1 MQVSSATTVAA
12 RAAATNN
19 PTSTGT
25 PITTKK
31 TALDQND
38 FLKLLATQFQNQDPM
53 KPMDDTAYIAQMA
66 SFTSLEQ
73 AKTTT
78 AEMVKLNTSQ
88 SLATANSYLG
98 KLVTVDKGDGTTES
112 DVVSA
117 IMVNATGPQIVVGN
131 NPYSVSSVLYV
142 EPAPAATTPATATT
156 AAGGS

>member
-1 MQVSSATTVAA
+1 MQISSATTVAA
-12 RAAATNN
+12 RAATTNN
-19 PTSTGT
+19 TSTTGT
-25 PITTKK
+25 IITTKK
-31 TALDQND
+31 TSLDQND

-78 AEMVKLNTSQ
+78 AEMVKLNTNQ

-117 IMVNATGPQIVVGN
+117 IMVDATGPHIVVGN
-131 NPYSVSSVLYV
+131 NPYPVSSVLYV
-142 EPAPAATTPATATT
+142 EPAPASTTPATTSAV
-156 AAGGS
+156 AGGS

>member
-19 PTSTGT
+19 PNTTGT

-98 KLVTVDKGDGTTES
+98 KLVTVDKGDGTSES

-117 IMVNATGPQIVVGN
+117 IMVDATGPHIVVGN
-131 NPYSVSSVLYV
+131 TPYSVSSVLYV
-142 EPAPAATTPATATT
+142 EPAPAASTPATTT
-156 AAGGS
+156 AAAGGS